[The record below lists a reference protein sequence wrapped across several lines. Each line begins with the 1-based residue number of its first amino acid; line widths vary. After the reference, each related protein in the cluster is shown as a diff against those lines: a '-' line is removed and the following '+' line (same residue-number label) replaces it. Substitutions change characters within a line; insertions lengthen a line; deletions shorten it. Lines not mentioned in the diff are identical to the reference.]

1 MCIEWGSPLFNL
13 FLKEENV
20 EEKVKKIIGDSL
32 NELNLTVDSVIYEKE
47 NGHNFLRICL
57 DSDNTIDLDL
67 IVKATNIINPL
78 MDKENIIN
86 EEYHLDIYGKSKGN

>member
-1 MCIEWGSPLFNL
+1 M
-13 FLKEENV
+13 
-20 EEKVKKIIGDSL
+20 EEKVKRIIGDSL
-32 NELNLTVDSVIYEKE
+32 NDLNLKVDSVIYEKE

-57 DSDNTIDLDL
+57 DSPNTIDLDL

-78 MDKENIIN
+78 MDKEDIIK

>member
-1 MCIEWGSPLFNL
+1 MENRV
-13 FLKEENV
+13 KE
-20 EEKVKKIIGDSL
+20 IIGDSL
-32 NELNLTVDSVIYEKE
+32 NDLNLRVDSVVYEKE
-47 NGHNFLRICL
+47 HGANFLRICL
-57 DSDNTIDLDL
+57 DSDDTIDLDL